1 MKVVLMNLVTVMM
14 SVPALA
20 ASADLVKLSLQPGG
34 YLEKA
39 RVSSGKIEVNRKSR
53 TITLIAQPDFYC
65 PPGKFCAQVMP
76 APIEIT
82 VPLNSVKT
90 GGCGE
95 TIFSGSKDL
104 RPVDGGLSQ
113 LTVVS
118 NARNFCK
125 YLVAIPATTVN
136 YHYEGGMMP
145 ILEDDQFIGTSLK

>member
-1 MKVVLMNLVTVMM
+1 MKFVLMNLVTVMM
-14 SVPALA
+14 SVPAFA
-20 ASADLVKLSLQPGG
+20 ASADLVTMSLQPGG

-39 RVSSGKIEVNRKSR
+39 RVTSGKIEVNTKSR
-53 TITLIAQPDFYC
+53 TITLTVQPEFYC
-65 PPGKFCAQVMP
+65 PPGKFCAEVMP

-82 VPLNSVKT
+82 VPLRSVET

-95 TIFSGSKDL
+95 KVFSGSKDL

-113 LTVVS
+113 LIVVS
-118 NARNFCK
+118 NTHNFCK

-145 ILEDDQFIGTSLK
+145 IVEDDQFIGTSLK